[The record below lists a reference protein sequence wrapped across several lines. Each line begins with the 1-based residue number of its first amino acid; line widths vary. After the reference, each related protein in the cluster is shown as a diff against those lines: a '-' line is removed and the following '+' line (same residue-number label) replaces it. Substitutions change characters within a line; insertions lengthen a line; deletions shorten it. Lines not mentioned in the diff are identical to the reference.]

1 MNPSVPELKDLL
13 NPTIDAIRALG
24 GSGSNGE
31 IRNKVIELMA
41 LPDEVLDV
49 PHRGGSG
56 SKSELDYRLPWART
70 HLKRAGLI
78 TNSSTGVWSLT
89 PAGIRTGRVDLDALK
104 KMGRSQR
111 AKSDEG
117 QKNSLDGAGD
127 SVWREQLSSILAD
140 MAPDAFERLC
150 QRLLRES
157 GFSEVKVT
165 GRSGDGGIDGHGI
178 IRLRGLISFPVMF
191 QCKRYKSSV
200 GPGVVRDFRGAM
212 AGRSDR
218 GLILTT
224 STFSHEARREAT
236 RVSPPIDLIDGD
248 LLIDRIKATN
258 LGVETRKVEVEE
270 VTVKKDFFH
279 SI

>member
-13 NPTIDAIRALG
+13 NPTLDAIRALG

-70 HLKRAGLI
+70 HLKKAGLI

-89 PAGIRTGRVDLDALK
+89 PAGTRTGRVDPNVLK
-104 KMGRSQR
+104 RGRGQQ

-117 QKNSLDGAGD
+117 QKDSLDGAD
-127 SVWREQLSSILAD
+127 DTVWREQLSNILAG

-178 IRLRGLISFPVMF
+178 IRLRDLISFPVMF

-224 STFSHEARREAT
+224 GTFSYEARREAT

-270 VTVKKDFFH
+270 VTVKKDFFD